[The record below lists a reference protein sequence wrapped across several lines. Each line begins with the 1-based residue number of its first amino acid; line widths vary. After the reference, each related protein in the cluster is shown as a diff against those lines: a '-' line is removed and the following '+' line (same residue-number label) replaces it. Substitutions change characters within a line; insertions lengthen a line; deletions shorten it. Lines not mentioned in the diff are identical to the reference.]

1 MLLDINRRPGIKG
14 SFCFSYLHYYK
25 AQENKR
31 GGTRWM
37 MTTSVFTRPL
47 TNTSEVNK
55 NPIIHIVHN
64 YTVRENVLKHVEAV
78 NSFKYED

>member
-1 MLLDINRRPGIKG
+1 
-14 SFCFSYLHYYK
+14 
-25 AQENKR
+25 
-31 GGTRWM
+31 M

-78 NSFKYED
+78 NSFKYEDWKSKAILKINSVADVL